1 MDQFSEDDP
10 DVAAF
15 RAATK
20 RARKSG
26 MVGFAR
32 VVVAGAVAAAVG
44 LAIFA
49 GLASLYEGTHGGR
62 RAGRRAVGSVVLTGF
77 LCGGGSLL
85 SFLLVYRL
93 LGGKVDRDTW
103 AVVKKLL
110 LSPFR

>member
-44 LAIFA
+44 LAGHSAVDVFA
-49 GLASLYEGTHGGR
+49 EVR
-62 RAGRRAVGSVVLTGF
+62 QR
-77 LCGGGSLL
+77 
-85 SFLLVYRL
+85 
-93 LGGKVDRDTW
+93 KDT
-103 AVVKKLL
+103 
-110 LSPFR
+110 FRG